1 MSDAGDPKST
11 SYKDDPDFLPWL
23 RQQPGFADLFAAP
36 EPAGKAAPT
45 RGGGQDVPANQ
56 MQAAAGNLVT
66 DLVGAVTEA
75 AVRAGRKEGSVQASP
90 AAAPAPPAAKPK
102 QSAIGEFLFGKDEE

>member
-75 AVRAGRKEGSVQASP
+75 AVRAGRKEGSVQA
-90 AAAPAPPAAKPK
+90 AAPAPPAAKPK